1 MKKFLIFILAIT
13 AVSLTSCLK
22 DKPNTDFSSI
32 KGQAVVELPWSGL
45 QYFSKDAI
53 TDNSDTIVMKFGV
66 NIASASP
73 LTTDTKY
80 TVAVD
85 YTLLTAYQSANSSV
99 QYEAQMPDGSYTIS
113 KMGGTIKAGTRL
125 DSITVTFYRS
135 KLDPSKSYMLPIKLA
150 SASNGILSG
159 NFNAHYYHFIGNDFA
174 GTYEH
179 YWTRWSVPDT
189 SNAANIDHNHVDVG
203 PITFLPVS
211 PNEFTVTSAYYTG
224 IPYHVTFT
232 KTGSGASATYSNW
245 AIFFTAADIQ
255 YYFVSPGQGVVLGSG
270 PFIDPYPNFDP
281 NQQYTYAQALKLF
294 RFFYLTGSR
303 GVIDQYIKQ

>member
-53 TDNSDTIVMKFGV
+53 TDNSDTVIMKFGV
-66 NIASASP
+66 NIASTNP
-73 LTTDTKY
+73 LSTATNY

-85 YTLLTAYQSANSSV
+85 YSLMDAVNNQPNAPVSYL
-99 QYEAQMPDGSYTIS
+99 QMPAGSYTIS
-113 KMGGTIKAGTRL
+113 KLSGTIAAGRRL

-135 KLDPSKSYMLPIKLA
+135 KLDPAKSYMLPIKLA

-203 PITFLPVS
+203 PVTFLPVS

-232 KTGSGASATYSNW
+232 KTGSGATATYSNW
-245 AIFFTAADIQ
+245 AIFFTPADIQ
-255 YYFVSPGQGVVLGSG
+255 SYFVDPGQGVVLGSG

-281 NQQYTYAQALKLF
+281 SKQYTYAEALKLF

-303 GVIDQYIKQ
+303 AVIDQYIKQ